1 MRAVILLLA
10 CLLATPAAAQERVFI
25 PGSDGARLDTLL
37 FRPVGPGP
45 HPAVILLH
53 GCGGR
58 DDRQGRMMARDA
70 DWAQRLAAAGYLV
83 AAPDSF
89 GSRGLGEQCTVA
101 NRTVTAWRT
110 RREDAREVRAFLA
123 ARPDVRP
130 AEIALMGFSN
140 GGSTVLYAADLPG
153 FVAFVSLY
161 PGCRPLLARRGWA
174 PAAPMLLLI
183 GAADDWTPPG
193 PCEDLAAKHPAI
205 TVHVYAGAHHGFD
218 APNSPVRVREGLA
231 FTGSGTG
238 RAHAGT
244 NPAAREDALARVP
257 AFLAAVMAGL
267 RPP

>member
-1 MRAVILLLA
+1 
-10 CLLATPAAAQERVFI
+10 
-25 PGSDGARLDTLL
+25 
-37 FRPVGPGP
+37 
-45 HPAVILLH
+45 
-53 GCGGR
+53 
-58 DDRQGRMMARDA
+58 
-70 DWAQRLAAAGYLV
+70 
-83 AAPDSF
+83 
-89 GSRGLGEQCTVA
+89 
-101 NRTVTAWRT
+101 
-110 RREDAREVRAFLA
+110 
-123 ARPDVRP
+123 
-130 AEIALMGFSN
+130 
-140 GGSTVLYAADLPG
+140 VLYAADLPG

-218 APNSPVRVREGLA
+218 APNSPVRERQGLA